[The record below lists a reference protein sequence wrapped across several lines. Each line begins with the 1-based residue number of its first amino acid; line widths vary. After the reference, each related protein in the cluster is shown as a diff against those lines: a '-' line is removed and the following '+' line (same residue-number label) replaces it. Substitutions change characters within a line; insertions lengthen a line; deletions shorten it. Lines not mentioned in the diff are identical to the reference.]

1 MKPLK
6 FFTLLAGIALLLAA
20 CSKDDEF
27 PDNVLFRNKADKTI
41 YVNVYTSPD
50 FSDNV
55 LFRNGMSR
63 PITVTISVNENGIEE
78 ELQTVH
84 VEAYGNRSIRLNP
97 GNYYCG
103 SRFFQAKEGYRAV
116 FSYYTHEETFE
127 YERL

>member
-6 FFTLLAGIALLLAA
+6 LLGLLTGIALLLAA

-27 PDNVLFRNKADKTI
+27 P
-41 YVNVYTSPD
+41 
-50 FSDNV
+50 DNV

>member
-50 FSDNV
+50 FSEIRD
-55 LFRNGMSR
+55 
-63 PITVTISVNENGIEE
+63 IE
-78 ELQTVH
+78 LDSH
-84 VEAYGNRSIRLNP
+84 SEASIRLNP
-97 GNYYCG
+97 GNY
-103 SRFFQAKEGYRAV
+103 RLNATEFFQVTEGRRIIFTLYD
-116 FSYYTHEETFE
+116 TEHIIPEIEM
-127 YERL
+127 L